1 MASQISSY
9 SIVQQL
15 FRLTTKK
22 ASKAPHNWPF
32 TRGVHGWR
40 IFSSQRANNAE
51 SFSMSDV
58 IMMTLHLLSLILW
71 YHLVGFV
78 QERRNSSAM
87 MTLHL
92 LSLILWYHLV
102 GFVQERRNSSAMMTL
117 HLLSLILWYHLDG
130 FVQERRNSIANAM
143 ELCLS
148 CTNPLI
154 SPAGF
159 PIMSNFLNRT
169 KRPMVF
175 SCAWPKYQE
184 LDKIKVNPVS
194 MMQPG
199 ELTCNARQQNN
210 VLWLLSEKGSLYY
223 MLIIESR
230 VWNWYRKISNIRRTK
245 SPTLNDSHLVL
256 KSSLPYPMKPGAKS
270 RMKM

>member
-1 MASQISSY
+1 MASQISSN

-51 SFSMSDV
+51 RFSMSDV
-58 IMMTLHLLSLILW
+58 LMMTLHLLSLILW

-92 LSLILWYHLV
+92 S
-102 GFVQERRNSSAMMTL
+102 
-117 HLLSLILWYHLDG
+117 SLILWYHLDG

-143 ELCLS
+143 ELRLS

-184 LDKIKVNPVS
+184 LDKIKVNPVL

-223 MLIIESR
+223 MLIIKSR
-230 VWNWYRKISNIRRTK
+230 VWNWYRKISNIRPTK
-245 SPTLNDSHLVL
+245 SPNLNDSHLIL
-256 KSSLPYPMKPGAKS
+256 KSSLPYPLKPGVKS